1 MSASRV
7 DETQGRSF
15 YREVES
21 RVQAL
26 PGVESV
32 SYAFAVPFGYYN
44 AAEYVE
50 SQDQPVPK
58 DRRKPIAGYNA
69 VGPDYF
75 QVMKVP
81 IARGRA
87 FSLGDDEH
95 ARPVAIVNELM
106 ASRFW
111 PGQDPIGKRFRME
124 GSGKGWLEVVDVTRT
139 GKYEFIFEDPQLYF
153 FVPIAQHYRAQ
164 RVLQLRTAGAPE
176 TLAPA
181 AQKEIHRLN
190 PDLPVFDV
198 RSMEHVL
205 GGPNG
210 FFLLQLA
217 AAFGGGLG
225 ALGLVLALVGIYGVV
240 SFAATQRTQEIG
252 VRMALGAQRGDIMR
266 LVVGHGLLLVAAGIA
281 VGLAASLGLSRLM
294 TNLLFGISST
304 DPATFIAVPLILGT
318 MAVLAS
324 YIPAFRATR
333 LDPSVALRN
342 E

>member
-1 MSASRV
+1 MAEGGRRQRVRSALVIAQVAVSLVLLVAAGLFVRSV
-7 DETQGRSF
+7 QRAQSVDFGFDPRHVLNLSIDVSQQGLDETQGRSF

-58 DRRKPIAGYNA
+58 DQRKPIAGYNG

-111 PGQDPIGKRFRME
+111 PGQDPIGKRFR
-124 GSGKGWLEVVDVTRT
+124 R
-139 GKYEFIFEDPQLYF
+139 
-153 FVPIAQHYRAQ
+153 R
-164 RVLQLRTAGAPE
+164 
-176 TLAPA
+176 
-181 AQKEIHRLN
+181 
-190 PDLPVFDV
+190 
-198 RSMEHVL
+198 
-205 GGPNG
+205 
-210 FFLLQLA
+210 
-217 AAFGGGLG
+217 
-225 ALGLVLALVGIYGVV
+225 
-240 SFAATQRTQEIG
+240 
-252 VRMALGAQRGDIMR
+252 
-266 LVVGHGLLLVAAGIA
+266 
-281 VGLAASLGLSRLM
+281 
-294 TNLLFGISST
+294 
-304 DPATFIAVPLILGT
+304 DPARAGSKS
-318 MAVLAS
+318 LA
-324 YIPAFRATR
+324 
-333 LDPSVALRN
+333 
-342 E
+342 